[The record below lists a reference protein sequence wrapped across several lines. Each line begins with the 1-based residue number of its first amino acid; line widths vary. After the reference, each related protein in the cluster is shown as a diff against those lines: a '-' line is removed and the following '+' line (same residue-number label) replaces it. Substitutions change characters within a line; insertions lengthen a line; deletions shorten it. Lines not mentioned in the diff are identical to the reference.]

1 MTDITRKRGDTY
13 ADKFIIVS
21 DEGGVVVDIT
31 GHTFL
36 LTVDPSEAPTGS
48 GANIFQLT
56 GTITDATAG
65 EVEFAPSVSQAD
77 NVGNYFYDLEMT
89 DGSSKIRTIDEGRY
103 TMRQDITK

>member
-21 DEGGVVVDIT
+21 EEGSIVVDIT

-36 LTVDPSEAPTGS
+36 LTVDPAEAPTGS
-48 GANIFQLT
+48 GNNIFQLT
-56 GTITDATAG
+56 GTITDAVAG
-65 EVEFAPSVSQAD
+65 EVKFAPNASQSN

-89 DGSSKIRTIDEGRY
+89 DGSSKIRTIDAGRY
-103 TMRQDITK
+103 TMLQDITK